1 MSSSVLADDAKVVES
16 ASLLP
21 GLGGSTPPHTVL
33 AHCTADFC
41 FVCVCVCVSLSVNT
55 LV

>member
-21 GLGGSTPPHTVL
+21 GLGGSTPHTL
-33 AHCTADFC
+33 YCRLLL
-41 FVCVCVCVSLSVNT
+41 CVCVCLCESECEYVGLMN
-55 LV
+55 